1 MLVQASEVYTPIIFE
16 AFQGEYERSMAACS
30 RLLDENRYAI
40 AVGSFYGA
48 SSFEKERI
56 VISDPLNKTATCS
69 CQMFNRTGILCAH
82 GLKVLDLMNIK
93 TLPSHYILKRWTRE
107 ARNGRVQDKEG
118 RNVVANPKLEAQLRT
133 RKLFHKF
140 LNLAYKASDY
150 PDCCLLL
157 EDGLDCLST
166 QLEDKLNLS
175 TNVLSESCNDQ
186 ENVEPN
192 KQQNDAENVEL
203 NTQQKDDFLAAQLK
217 KKEVKPKKLRRNKN
231 WFDKL
236 PKGNPKMPTKS
247 AETKKST
254 KSAGSKKNQPKVCS
268 QLEI

>member
-1 MLVQASEVYTPIIFE
+1 
-16 AFQGEYERSMAACS
+16 
-30 RLLDENRYAI
+30 
-40 AVGSFYGA
+40 
-48 SSFEKERI
+48 
-56 VISDPLNKTATCS
+56 
-69 CQMFNRTGILCAH
+69 
-82 GLKVLDLMNIK
+82 MNIK

-107 ARNGRVQDKEG
+107 ARNGRVQDKEE